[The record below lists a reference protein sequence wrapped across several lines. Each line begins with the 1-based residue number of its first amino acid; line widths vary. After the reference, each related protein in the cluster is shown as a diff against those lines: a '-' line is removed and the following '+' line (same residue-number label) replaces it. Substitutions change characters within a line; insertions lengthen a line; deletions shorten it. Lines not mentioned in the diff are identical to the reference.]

1 MTSPRNCTPGGNG
14 VEGEHD
20 RGAVLVLVALL
31 MTAMLGMGALVID
44 FGRFRVE
51 KRELQNGSD
60 AGALAVAQSCAQGD
74 CGDELTMANL
84 YADRNANDGASN
96 VDSTCG
102 IGPNLAACPSGDPP
116 PAGAAGASGW
126 VRVRTSTGT
135 PSGGT
140 EVDFLLAPV
149 IGAAAGAT
157 ERASAIAAWGPIG
170 SAIASPLTV
179 SQCEFQALGGNL
191 SAGTFPSGSATF
203 YFHGVGGTASEPGVT
218 NCTASPSG
226 QDLPGG
232 FGWLDSSTTCRLS
245 LSADGWVSGDSGNN
259 VPAGCN
265 LTTWRNQ
272 ELVVA
277 IYDAERG
284 TGGGEYHIA
293 GFIGLIITGYRFPGG
308 PANRWPS
315 SFTCPAAP
323 GGSGSCI
330 RGEFSRFST
339 SLGTFGGGADFG
351 GRVIRMVG

>member
-1 MTSPRNCTPGGNG
+1 MRSLTQFPHAN
-14 VEGEHD
+14 ED
-20 RGAVLVLVALL
+20 RGAVLVLVAVM
-31 MTAMLGMGALVID
+31 MTALVGMAALVID
-44 FGRFRVE
+44 IGSLYVE
-51 KRELQNGSD
+51 KRELQNGGD
-60 AGALAVAQSCAQGD
+60 AAALAVAQDCAAGD
-74 CGDELTMANL
+74 CGNEAAMAQT
-84 YADRNANDGASN
+84 YANNNSRDAASTLDA
-96 VDSTCG
+96 VCGVGPSLATCTD
-102 IGPNLAACPSGDPP
+102 AAPPLPS
-116 PAGAAGASGW
+116 GASGW
-126 VRVRTSTGT
+126 VRVRTSTAT
-135 PSGGT
+135 PDGGD
-140 EVDFLLAPV
+140 EVDFFLAPV
-149 IGAAAGAT
+149 INGGSGGT
-157 ERASAIAAWGPIG
+157 VRASAVAAWGPVG

-191 SAGTFPSGSATF
+191 SAGTFPTGSATF
-203 YFHGVGGTASEPGVT
+203 YFHGVGGTSSEPGVT
-218 NCTASPSG
+218 RCTASPSG

-232 FGWLDSSTTCRLS
+232 FGWLDSSTSCRLS

-259 VPAGCN
+259 VPAGCV
-265 LTTWRNQ
+265 LSTWRNQ